1 MGMKKYVAP
10 GSEFSDD
17 CVILLKRTP
26 TSVAC
31 VVCGV
36 QAAAKGRTASNAI
49 SFFMIASLSP
59 RQLADV
65 GRIFADVNRPFDA
78 VENRQPL
85 AQAQQLVGTGTFH
98 GAIDVLGAL
107 RFGALDEQIGL
118 GMFRALVEIALR
130 IESGDLRLKLSAADV
145 DRILSLSRSLFQ
157 SRIDLGLLRQRPVRQ
172 H

>member
-36 QAAAKGRTASNAI
+36 QAAAKGRTASSAI

-59 RQLADV
+59 RQFANV
-65 GRIFADVNRPFDA
+65 GRIFADVNRAFDA
-78 VENRQPL
+78 VENREPL
-85 AQAQQLVGTGTFH
+85 AQSQQLVGTGAFH
-98 GAIDVLGAL
+98 GPIDVLGAL
-107 RFGALDEQIGL
+107 RFGALDEQVCL
-118 GMFRALVEIALR
+118 GMLGTFVEIALR
-130 IESGDLRLKLSAADV
+130 IESGDLRLEFSAAD
-145 DRILSLSRSLFQ
+145 
-157 SRIDLGLLRQRPVRQ
+157 IDGVLPLGR
-172 H
+172 